1 MTKRCHNI
9 QDDLKAFIDKE
20 LAWPRALS
28 VRFHLLSCETC
39 RKEVSA
45 MQKVSEELRQTES
58 DVRVLDTGLRDKI
71 LSQVQTVA
79 HIDRPGT
86 AGNGMSA
93 TRPPR
98 RAPAWAW
105 SGALAG
111 ILLFAAMTHQLVTST
126 LQSANESNSSALDNL
141 TTSSAER
148 SVLSAPPSAAPN
160 AQHRMAD
167 QMFKRAMPSMQDQA
181 SRTAGSPSGYASGF
195 STEDHAL
202 NSITTQRPA
211 TAAGTGYSSSLNTE
225 MSPQRRVHKQ
235 ASITVQVGD
244 LESNTVAVEQMT
256 KNVGGYIAN
265 NNLETGSGG
274 LRRSMLTIKVPV
286 AQFETVLAKIG
297 KLGLI
302 QNKQVSGE
310 DITARVSD
318 AEQSKKVLANQ
329 LMQQVERLK
338 KAKEQDKPQQRHEA
352 RLLQIQLAQARA
364 RYNVLSKLAT
374 LSTVQVQLQEK
385 AKPKPVPQSGF
396 MEEINKTKISATEA
410 FMSALRIPIIVLMW
424 VLAYSPLWIPLLIIY
439 RLASRG
445 HLRRSS

>member
-1 MTKRCHNI
+1 
-9 QDDLKAFIDKE
+9 
-20 LAWPRALS
+20 
-28 VRFHLLSCETC
+28 
-39 RKEVSA
+39 
-45 MQKVSEELRQTES
+45 
-58 DVRVLDTGLRDKI
+58 
-71 LSQVQTVA
+71 
-79 HIDRPGT
+79 
-86 AGNGMSA
+86 
-93 TRPPR
+93 
-98 RAPAWAW
+98 
-105 SGALAG
+105 
-111 ILLFAAMTHQLVTST
+111 
-126 LQSANESNSSALDNL
+126 
-141 TTSSAER
+141 
-148 SVLSAPPSAAPN
+148 
-160 AQHRMAD
+160 
-167 QMFKRAMPSMQDQA
+167 
-181 SRTAGSPSGYASGF
+181 
-195 STEDHAL
+195 
-202 NSITTQRPA
+202 
-211 TAAGTGYSSSLNTE
+211 
-225 MSPQRRVHKQ
+225 VHKQ
-235 ASITVQVGD
+235 ASISVQVGD
-244 LESNTVAVEQMT
+244 LESNTAAVEQMT

>member
-1 MTKRCHNI
+1 MTKRCHSI

-28 VRFHLLSCETC
+28 VRFHLLGCEAC
-39 RKEVSA
+39 RKEVST
-45 MQKVSEELRQTES
+45 MQKVTQELREGEG
-58 DVRVLDTGLRDKI
+58 DVRVLDTGLRNKI
-71 LSQVQTVA
+71 MASVE
-79 HIDRPGT
+79 T
-86 AGNGMSA
+86 AGPSISIEEPAVKPRFTLVQLLA
-93 TRPPR
+93 T
-98 RAPAWAW
+98 A
-105 SGALAG
+105 ALIG
-111 ILLFAAMTHQLVTST
+111 VLAAVFFPVFSRSRENAR
-126 LQSANESNSSALDNL
+126 QSSIQSDQVIAD
-141 TTSSAER
+141 
-148 SVLSAPPSAAPN
+148 APPSSIAAQRSAGMAAPPPMQGFVLPSVPNERFVLNEGAQLKQPMVQQPTRN
-160 AQHRMAD
+160 A
-167 QMFKRAMPSMQDQA
+167 S
-181 SRTAGSPSGYASGF
+181 SSV
-195 STEDHAL
+195 
-202 NSITTQRPA
+202 QRQLDSV
-211 TAAGTGYSSSLNTE
+211 AAGGAVARGTEEGSAGYGPGIYIDS
-225 MSPQRRVHKQ
+225 SPQRRVHKQ
-235 ASITVQVGD
+235 ASISVQVGD
-244 LESNTVAVEQMT
+244 LESNTAAVEQMT

-329 LMQQVERLK
+329 LMQQVEQLK
-338 KAKEQDKPQQRHEA
+338 KAKAQDKPQQRHEA
-352 RLLQIQLAQARA
+352 RMLQIQLAQARA

-374 LSTVQVQLQEK
+374 LSTVEVQLQEK